1 MKKFFKTIDFT
12 IWDKIAV
19 LISLTT
25 LLFASFVSKYA
36 DSNSLTVW
44 SLNIWDSIFIKK
56 DIFMF
61 YSYTAENIY
70 GL

>member
-1 MKKFFKTIDFT
+1 MKKYLKTFHFT
-12 IWDKIAV
+12 IWDTTAV

-25 LLFASFVSKYA
+25 LLFASYVSNYA

-61 YSYTAENIY
+61 
-70 GL
+70 